1 MSEILYE
8 YGAITSVEQ
17 KPTKTGKHF
26 YVYQMNGKKFS
37 SFEDL
42 ELVLGNKGRM
52 TYKVNGQY
60 NNAMGFILGDGI
72 APQEGKPVVEEVLD
86 NVISPTHG
94 TPAQKQTLLT
104 FDEKK
109 RKEITLGQACNL
121 AQQSLFNSSFNADTF
136 DVLFKEEVRK
146 YFRLLQELQQE
157 LL

>member
-1 MSEILYE
+1 MHE
-8 YGAITSVEQ
+8 YGTVTSVEQ

-72 APQEGKPVVEEVLD
+72 APQEGRVLVEEVED
-86 NVISPTHG
+86 HKVGSGSYNVKPLIKPTE
-94 TPAQKQTLLT
+94 
-104 FDEKK
+104 DR
-109 RKEITLGQACNL
+109 RKEITLGQSINL
-121 AQQSLFNSSFNADTF
+121 AQNHLFNGSFNADLF